1 MFGITTSREFLA
13 KLEGDFADFMQEP
26 GSGRLALNCAV
37 TAYHLHDWVWR
48 EWLKNDKA
56 TRQALGIGKHKRE
69 FLAWIDRA
77 CVWFIWIQELAT
89 GAKHFEPTSFKAR
102 HVSLLPEARNLP
114 NAGAEDSHWDGP
126 MPFFT
131 DGTELLLIDNGPE
144 AGDVHDRYMPAAMLL
159 EVVVRFWRE
168 FFEKYAPPL
177 HPEAS
182 TNRAKSE

>member
-1 MFGITTSREFLA
+1 MFDITTSRDFLA
-13 KLEGDFADFMQEP
+13 KLEGDFADFMKEP

-37 TAYHLHDWVWR
+37 TAYQLHEWVWR
-48 EWLKNDKA
+48 EWLKNDKP
-56 TRQALGIGKHKRE
+56 TRQALGIGNRRE

-89 GAKHFEPTSFKAR
+89 GAKHSVPLSFKAR
-102 HVSLLPEARNLP
+102 RVSLLPEARNLP
-114 NAGAEDSHWDGP
+114 NAGAEDCHWDGP
-126 MPFFT
+126 MPYLT
-131 DGTELLLIDNGPE
+131 DGPDVLLIDNGPE

-177 HPEAS
+177 HPENSMNSAD
-182 TNRAKSE
+182 TP